1 MRSLLA
7 LVLGFSAVA
16 CGGQVSTGTE
26 SDSGPLALCSE
37 AVGPLKIAVTQRG
50 VIAYANTEFDAMV
63 VSVEA
68 NRLVLDTCSP
78 AADCMPSE
86 AHVDVG
92 GARVDLRTIPKGAY
106 VHVTYETQPTGWGG
120 PSTRVVV
127 QSKFEWAG
135 DKNPAATGD
144 AVLVAASD
152 GFDGAPSA
160 AFPFTLGR
168 TKLSCPA
175 TGDSCRYYARY
186 AYEFST
192 GAHRIAKT
200 LVPMGQTEAIDVA
213 GTGGGAYMLN
223 VTNLRSYESKCTD
236 DYWNWS
242 WFAVYTPKGV

>member
-7 LVLGFSAVA
+7 LVLGLSAVA

-26 SDSGPLALCSE
+26 SDAGTLALCSE
-37 AVGPLKIAVTQRG
+37 AVGGLTIDVDHRDITLTAAG
-50 VIAYANTEFDAMV
+50 EFDATIV
-63 VSVEA
+63 AVEK

-78 AADCMPSE
+78 AADCMPSP
-86 AHVDVG
+86 AHVSITG
-92 GARVDLRTIPKGAY
+92 PRVDLSSVPKGAY
-106 VHVTYETQPTGWGG
+106 VHVTYELAPTGWGG
-120 PSTRVVV
+120 PNKRVVV
-127 QSKFEWAG
+127 QSKFDWAG

-152 GFDGAPSA
+152 GYDGAPSV

-168 TKLSCPA
+168 AKLSCPA

-186 AYEFST
+186 AYELST

-200 LVPMGQTEAIDVA
+200 VVPMGQTEAIDVA
-213 GTGGGAYMLN
+213 GTGGGAYLLN